1 MPLSLFKYLF
11 FSSRYLVLKF
21 SNQIQSLNFSYTHKL
36 HTTHSKPTY
45 LKPIY
50 PNAIIPKLIQ
60 SHISNLANRKFEKL
74 ISHPKKVY
82 HGVLRL
88 MISFVILNPPWKR
101 KFRFSYVIFVLN
113 DPKNPWVRLF
123 RCKYSIFLRIFGRYL
138 ESDILQIKILFFS
151 DLIFVFSDPE
161 NPQVWIFKTFHRV
174 EKSFYQLDPVCLKG
188 LMA

>member
-36 HTTHSKPTY
+36 HTIHSKPTY
-45 LKPIY
+45 LNPIY

-123 RCKYSIFLRIFGRYL
+123 RCKYRFFWQFLAAILEIKNLISQPRLRFQRPRKPPSMNFQDLSSSRKVILSIR
-138 ESDILQIKILFFS
+138 SS
-151 DLIFVFSDPE
+151 MP
-161 NPQVWIFKTFHRV
+161 
-174 EKSFYQLDPVCLKG
+174 
-188 LMA
+188 

>member
-21 SNQIQSLNFSYTHKL
+21 SNQIQSLNFSYTYKL

-74 ISHPKKVY
+74 ISHPKKV
-82 HGVLRL
+82 LEKK
-88 MISFVILNPPWKR
+88 I
-101 KFRFSYVIFVLN
+101 
-113 DPKNPWVRLF
+113 
-123 RCKYSIFLRIFGRYL
+123 SIFLCHICSQR
-138 ESDILQIKILFFS
+138 
-151 DLIFVFSDPE
+151 
-161 NPQVWIFKTFHRV
+161 PQKSLSKTFQMQI
-174 EKSFYQLDPVCLKG
+174 SFFFDNFWQPSWK
-188 LMA
+188 